1 MEKDKHR
8 VRWVIERYRDKEI
21 ESESLRESIREKK

>member
-1 MEKDKHR
+1 MEKDKLR
-8 VRWVIERYRDKEI
+8 LRWVIERYRDKAI